1 MFSEELQERL
11 NEMKEINALYKEV
24 IEDLIDYDED
34 IPFDDN
40 TMSDKDLYDKLT
52 DISSHGCVSGAVP
65 SMINY
70 EDTVKFY
77 ERHKYIINEYLSE
90 LWQNTGCES
99 IKEIFRDFDDD
110 DLLCLDVHNQN
121 LLAWFGFEYVNS
133 DIVTMMEEI

>member
-11 NEMKEINALYKEV
+11 NEMKEINAMYKEV
-24 IEDLIDYDED
+24 IEDLVDEEY
-34 IPFDDN
+34 
-40 TMSDKDLYDKLT
+40 TDKDLYKIVN
-52 DISSHGCVSGAVP
+52 DIASHGCVSGIVT

-77 ERHKYIINEYLSE
+77 ERHKYIINGYLSE
-90 LWQNTGCES
+90 HWQNTGCES

-133 DIVTMMEEI
+133 DIVTMMEEM